1 MNYESAC
8 HYLDLNRN
16 GEITRELLKRQY
28 RLKALC
34 YHPDKNKD
42 PDAAEQFRKIQESY
56 EFLSADLLFCE
67 TGDSEGEDDVLG
79 EETDPFGC
87 ERVSGY
93 HAILSSFISRF
104 MGQDMN
110 PIMKLILQKIAGK
123 CEDAAIEFMGK
134 LDKQLLVK
142 INGILKKYRA
152 VFHLSA
158 GFFDKIDELCS
169 EKIRHDECIILNPLL
184 GDLYENLVYRL
195 KVGQAEYLVPL
206 WHHELVYDNS
216 GSDVY
221 VKCYPV
227 LPENISI
234 DHQNN
239 VIVQLKYRISD
250 LWGLEK
256 VSVEICDKKTVSFSP
271 SELRFVA
278 KQTLLFPKEGIA
290 KMNTADVFNV
300 ARLSD
305 VILHIEME
313 P

>member
-1 MNYESAC
+1 MNYKIAC
-8 HYLDLNRN
+8 NYLDLKWD
-16 GEITRELLKRQY
+16 EKITKEQLKRQY

-42 PDAAEQFRKIQESY
+42 PDANERFHKIQDSY
-56 EFLSADLLFCE
+56 EFLQADLLC
-67 TGDSEGEDDVLG
+67 DSDSDNECDLSDDTDYSPVL
-79 EETDPFGC
+79 DNY
-87 ERVSGY
+87 SS
-93 HAILSSFISRF
+93 ILSSFIGRF
-104 MGQDMN
+104 IGCEDIN
-110 PIMKLILQKIAGK
+110 PLVKIILQKIAGK
-123 CEDAAIEFMGK
+123 CESKTVEVLGR
-134 LDKQLLVK
+134 LDKELLIK
-142 INGILKKYRA
+142 INGILKKYRGA
-152 VFHLSA
+152 FHLSA

-184 GDLYENLVYRL
+184 GDLYDNQVYRL

-227 LPENISI
+227 LPDNISI

-256 VSVEICDKKTVSFSP
+256 VSVEICDKKTVCFSP

-278 KQTLLFPKEGIA
+278 KQTLLFSKEGIA

>member
-1 MNYESAC
+1 MNYKIAC
-8 HYLDLNRN
+8 NYLDLKWD
-16 GEITRELLKRQY
+16 EKITKEQLKRQY

-42 PDAAEQFRKIQESY
+42 PDANERFHKIQDSY
-56 EFLSADLLFCE
+56 EFLQADLLC
-67 TGDSEGEDDVLG
+67 DSDSDNECDLSDDADYSPVI
-79 EETDPFGC
+79 D
-87 ERVSGY
+87 SY
-93 HAILSSFISRF
+93 SSILSSFIGRF
-104 MGQDMN
+104 IGCEDIN
-110 PIMKLILQKIAGK
+110 PLVKIILQKIAGK
-123 CEDAAIEFMGK
+123 CESKTVEVLGR
-134 LDKQLLVK
+134 LDKEVLIK

-184 GDLYENLVYRL
+184 GDLYDNQVYRL
-195 KVGQAEYLVPL
+195 KVGHAEYLVPL

-227 LPENISI
+227 LPDNISI
-234 DHQNN
+234 DHENN
-239 VIVQLKYRISD
+239 VIIQLKYRISD
-250 LWGLEK
+250 IWGLEK

-278 KQTLLFPKEGIA
+278 KQTVLFSKEGIA

-300 ARLSD
+300 ARISD

-313 P
+313 Q